1 MHFGSIANPLCVF
14 TIPVN
19 FAECNPFFIFYY
31 IFVIN
36 RTRII
41 TIPITKKICSKKYSK
56 TSIPIFAKAF
66 NTFFIFSASSISLL
80 VIKYVCLIT
89 FPVAL
94 KISYLL
100 PYDSTLSIYHAP
112 LYPMVI
118 LLFFAPFIILSLMD
132 NPSAIP
138 YKNPAIKLSPAPK
151 VSTTSQGS
159 IP

>member
-14 TIPVN
+14 TIPVC
-19 FAECNPFFIFYY
+19 FAECNPFFYFFVFYY

-41 TIPITKKICSKKYSK
+41 TKPITKKICSKRYSK
-56 TSIPIFAKAF
+56 TSIPIFAKVF
-66 NTFFIFSASSISLL
+66 NTFFISSSF
-80 VIKYVCLIT
+80 V
-89 FPVAL
+89 
-94 KISYLL
+94 
-100 PYDSTLSIYHAP
+100 LSIYHAP

-118 LLFFAPFIILSLMD
+118 LLFSAPFIILSLMD